1 MNVLFV
7 CTGNTCRSPMAEE
20 VADDAVG
27 RSNHYRDMSFDSAGT
42 FACEGEPAS
51 EEAIEV
57 MQEMGLDLEKHRAQ
71 QFTKELAE
79 WADII
84 LAMEAKHIE
93 QMEAMAPDEENKMHT
108 LLGYAQGIEGYPGD
122 SGYDITDPYK
132 EDIEVYREARDQIA
146 AAIDKALQRISKHK
160 KAHQK
165 Q

>member
-20 VADDAVG
+20 VADDAAG
-27 RSNHYRDMSFDSAGT
+27 RSNGYRDISFGSAGT

-51 EEAIEV
+51 EEAVEV
-57 MQEMGLDLEKHRAQ
+57 MQEIGLETEKHKAR

-93 QMEAMAPDEENKMHT
+93 QMEAMAPDEEHKMHT
-108 LLGYAQGIEGYPGD
+108 LLGYAQGVDGYPGET
-122 SGYDITDPYK
+122 GYDITDPYK
-132 EDIEVYREARDQIA
+132 EDIEVYREARDQITQA
-146 AAIDKALQRISKHK
+146 VEKVLLRLSKN
-160 KAHQK
+160 QK
-165 Q
+165 

>member
-27 RSNHYRDMSFDSAGT
+27 RSTHYKEMSFDSAGT
-42 FACEGEPAS
+42 FACEGEPAA

-57 MQEMGLDLEKHRAQ
+57 MQEIGLDIEKHRAQ
-71 QFTKELAE
+71 QFTKELAD

-93 QMEAMAPDEENKMHT
+93 EMEAMAPDDEHKMHT
-108 LLGYAQGIEGYPGD
+108 LLGFAQGVDGYPGEA
-122 SGYDITDPYK
+122 GYDITDPYK
-132 EDIEVYREARDQIA
+132 EDTEVYREARDQIA
-146 AAIDKALQRISKHK
+146 AAIDKALMRISKHK
-160 KAHQK
+160 KAHH
-165 Q
+165 